1 MYFALAIRYCIALFL
16 YLHDNTI
23 ARLVAM
29 LVTIILL
36 PIVIGINTFPK
47 KKVGDIS

>member
-1 MYFALAIRYCIALFL
+1 MYFAWAIRYCIALFQFL
-16 YLHDNTI
+16 CDNTT
-23 ARLVAM
+23 ARLVAI

-47 KKVGDIS
+47 KK